1 MMLLIT
7 GCNNNNVARNDNGAD
22 NRNDVVQVRN
32 NRGNEEDRKSSQKIA
47 EHLVHLA
54 SEVPGVNDATAVVLG
69 NMAVVGIDV
78 KKDLERSDVD
88 TIKYSVAESLKD
100 DPHGA
105 NAIVVADADT
115 MERLREINQDIQ
127 NGSPIRGIMNEL
139 SDIVGRVMPEV
150 PADLEDPKPRDGIED
165 SKDKLNEKGEKKNL
179 EQQQEKQSNY
189 YKDQQP

>member
-1 MMLLIT
+1 MLLIT
-7 GCNNNNVARNDNGAD
+7 GCNNNNEARNENGGD
-22 NRNDVVQVRN
+22 GNDVVQVRN
-32 NRGNEEDRKSSQKIA
+32 NRGNEEDRKSSQQIA

-100 DPHGA
+100 DPNGA